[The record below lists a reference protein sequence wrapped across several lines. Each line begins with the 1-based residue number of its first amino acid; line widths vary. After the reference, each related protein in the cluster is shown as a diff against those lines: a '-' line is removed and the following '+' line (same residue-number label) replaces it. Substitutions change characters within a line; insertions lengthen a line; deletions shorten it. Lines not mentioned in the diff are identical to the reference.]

1 MANWL
6 VTGASSGI
14 GYGIALA
21 ACSNFAFFIQIK

>member
-21 ACSNFAFFIQIK
+21 TCSNFAFFIPIK